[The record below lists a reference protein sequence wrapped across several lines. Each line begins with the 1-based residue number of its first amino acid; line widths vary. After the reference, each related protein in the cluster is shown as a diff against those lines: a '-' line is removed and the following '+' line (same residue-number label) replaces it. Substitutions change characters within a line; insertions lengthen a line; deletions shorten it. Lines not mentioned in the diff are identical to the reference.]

1 MKGDGVLKRVGKY
14 RIDHV
19 IGCGSIGIVYKGY
32 DEQIDRPL
40 AIKTLRPEI
49 FNDVIDSEG
58 FLKRFVT
65 EAKSAAR
72 CLHPNIVTVFDLVE
86 HEGRPY
92 IVMEYVNAGT
102 LENVIQAGALI
113 PIRQVGEI
121 MAQILLALD
130 HAHSKGV
137 IHRDVKPS
145 NILCPSSASVKIAD
159 FGVARLDSLE
169 MTKPNVLG
177 TVGTP
182 NYMAPERF
190 LGRPADVRADLFS
203 VGVILYQLLTGSKP
217 FIATELPELMQKLLT
232 ESPRSIM
239 TLRPELWPEIDA
251 VAQKALARNP
261 EDRFQTAELF
271 VEALNRAIEAR
282 PHENLL
288 PIDLTKLARTAAP
301 SAAASASA
309 SAAVAASPEPVA
321 LSATEALSVT
331 MATRLPVDAVD
342 ALSRTLARWL
352 GPLSRLIVKQALQE
366 TTDVDALL
374 AMLSLQIKADADIAL
389 FRQAAGKLIR
399 EHLCIDSAGAREK
412 ISDAEIKAA
421 IDALL
426 SVIGPVARH
435 MVNREA
441 LTAVGREDF
450 YRRLADRIPDE
461 RAKTRFLA
469 LRERSAAGKPH

>member
-1 MKGDGVLKRVGKY
+1 MKGDVVLQRVGKY

-40 AIKTLRPEI
+40 AIKTLRSEI

-145 NILCPSSASVKIAD
+145 NILCPSSASIKIAD

-217 FIATELPELMQKLLT
+217 FVASELPELMQKLLT
-232 ESPRSIM
+232 EHPPSIV

-261 EDRFQTAELF
+261 EDRFQTAESF

-288 PIDLTKLARTAAP
+288 PLDLTKIARSA
-301 SAAASASA
+301 SVDAAASLE
-309 SAAVAASPEPVA
+309 PEA
-321 LSATEALSVT
+321 LGLTEALSAT
-331 MATRLPVDAVD
+331 MATRLPIDAVE

-352 GPLSRLIVKQALQE
+352 GPLSRLIVKQALQD

-374 AMLSLQIKADADIAL
+374 EMLSRQIKTDADITL

-399 EHLCIDSAGAREK
+399 EHLCMDTAGAREK

-421 IDALL
+421 IDALI

-441 LTAVGREDF
+441 LTAVGRDDF
-450 YRRLADRIPDE
+450 YNRLADRIPDE

-469 LRERSAAGKPH
+469 LREPPAASKPH

>member
-1 MKGDGVLKRVGKY
+1 MKGDAVLERVGKY

-40 AIKTLRPEI
+40 AIKTLRSEI

-145 NILCPSSASVKIAD
+145 NILCPSSASIKIAD
-159 FGVARLDSLE
+159 FGVAQLNSLE

-217 FIATELPELMQKLLT
+217 FVASELPELMQKLLT
-232 ESPRSIM
+232 EHPPSIV

-261 EDRFQTAELF
+261 EDRFQTAESF

-288 PIDLTKLARTAAP
+288 PLDLTKIARTA
-301 SAAASASA
+301 SADA
-309 SAAVAASPEPVA
+309 AASPEP
-321 LSATEALSVT
+321 EALSVAEALSAT
-331 MATRLPVDAVD
+331 MATRLPIDAVD

-374 AMLSLQIKADADIAL
+374 AMLSLQIKTDADIAL

-399 EHLCIDSAGAREK
+399 EHLCMDTAGAREK

-421 IDALL
+421 IDALI

-441 LTAVGREDF
+441 LTAVGRDDF
-450 YRRLADRIPDE
+450 YNRLADRIPDE

-469 LRERSAAGKPH
+469 LRERPAASRPH

>member
-1 MKGDGVLKRVGKY
+1 MKGDGVLERVGKY

-19 IGCGSIGIVYKGY
+19 IGCGSIGLVYKGY

-40 AIKTLRPEI
+40 AIKTLRSEI

-86 HEGRPY
+86 QGGRPY

-145 NILCPSSASVKIAD
+145 NILCPSSASIKIAD

-217 FIATELPELMQKLLT
+217 FVASELPELMQKLLT
-232 ESPRSIM
+232 EHPPSIV

-261 EDRFQTAELF
+261 EDRFQTAESF

-288 PIDLTKLARTAAP
+288 PLDLTKIARTA
-301 SAAASASA
+301 
-309 SAAVAASPEPVA
+309 VADATASPEP
-321 LSATEALSVT
+321 EALSVTEALNAT
-331 MATRLPVDAVD
+331 MATRLPIDAVD

-374 AMLSLQIKADADIAL
+374 AMLSRQIKADADIAL

-399 EHLCIDSAGAREK
+399 EHLRMDTAGAREK

-421 IDALL
+421 IDALI

-441 LTAVGREDF
+441 LTAVGRDDF

-461 RAKTRFLA
+461 RAKSRFLA
-469 LRERSAAGKPH
+469 LREPPAASKPH

>member
-1 MKGDGVLKRVGKY
+1 
-14 RIDHV
+14 V

-40 AIKTLRPEI
+40 AIKTLRSEI

-145 NILCPSSASVKIAD
+145 NILCPSSASIKIAD

-217 FIATELPELMQKLLT
+217 FVASELPELMQKLLT
-232 ESPRSIM
+232 EHPPSIV

-261 EDRFQTAELF
+261 EDRFQTAESF

-288 PIDLTKLARTAAP
+288 PLDLTKIARSA
-301 SAAASASA
+301 SVDAAASLE
-309 SAAVAASPEPVA
+309 PEA
-321 LSATEALSVT
+321 LGLTEALSAT
-331 MATRLPVDAVD
+331 MATRLPIDAVE

-352 GPLSRLIVKQALQE
+352 GPLSRLIVKQALQD

-374 AMLSLQIKADADIAL
+374 EMLSRQIKTDADIAL

-399 EHLCIDSAGAREK
+399 EHLCMDTAGAREK

-421 IDALL
+421 IDALI

-441 LTAVGREDF
+441 LTAVGRDDF
-450 YRRLADRIPDE
+450 YNRLADRIPDE

-469 LRERSAAGKPH
+469 LREPPAASKPH

>member
-1 MKGDGVLKRVGKY
+1 MKGDVVLQRVGKY

-40 AIKTLRPEI
+40 AIKTLRSEI

-145 NILCPSSASVKIAD
+145 NILCPSSASIKIAD

-217 FIATELPELMQKLLT
+217 FVASELPELMQKLLT
-232 ESPRSIM
+232 EHPPSIV

-261 EDRFQTAELF
+261 EDRFQTAESF

-288 PIDLTKLARTAAP
+288 PLDLTKIARSA
-301 SAAASASA
+301 SVDAAASLE
-309 SAAVAASPEPVA
+309 PEA
-321 LSATEALSVT
+321 LGLTEALSAT
-331 MATRLPVDAVD
+331 MATRLPIDAVE

-352 GPLSRLIVKQALQE
+352 GPLSRLIVKQALQD

-374 AMLSLQIKADADIAL
+374 EMLSRQIKTDADIAL

-399 EHLCIDSAGAREK
+399 EHLCMDTAGAREK

-421 IDALL
+421 IDALI

-441 LTAVGREDF
+441 LTAVGRDDF
-450 YRRLADRIPDE
+450 YNRLADRIPDE

-469 LRERSAAGKPH
+469 LREPPAASKPH